1 MRIKII
7 QMQALG
13 PAMMHQPRA
22 ATILVVDDNTASRY
36 STARFLK
43 AAGFATLEA
52 VTGTEAIEL
61 AQTDPDA
68 VVLDVNLPDMDGFE
82 VCKALRARA
91 KTARIPIIHLSATFV
106 GASDKARGLEMGAD
120 GYLTH
125 PVEPPVLIATIR
137 AFLRARDAEEGMRR
151 SEERF
156 RAIFDQAIN
165 GISLLSRDLVYVE
178 VNTAMCQM
186 LGRNREEIVGYSSS
200 DFVPP
205 DSLNK
210 LAEISREL
218 DMAGV
223 WRGTFP
229 LVRSDGRLIELEWN
243 ISIHSEPGVRL
254 AVVTDITERRLAEIE
269 RDRLLSSERSARS
282 EAERANHLKDEFL
295 ATLSHELRTPLNAIV
310 GWSQLL
316 KRRGSADIA
325 DYRDGIEAIE
335 RNAMVQAQL
344 INDLLDV
351 ARITSGKLRLEL
363 QSIDA
368 VQVMRNA
375 IVALMPSAAAKGV
388 TIKQEIDEESGLIS
402 ADPAR
407 LQQVIWNLIS
417 NSVKFTPKGGEICV
431 RLKRTDS
438 SIELIVSD
446 NGEGIR
452 PEFLPHIFETFRQED
467 GATTRYHEGLGLGL
481 AIVKRLVEMHGGN
494 VTAHSPGEGKG
505 SSFVVQLPP
514 RGVSSSEID
523 AMSLARNK
531 QSPDKALVQGALKGV
546 QVLLVE
552 DDEDARSIIRRVVSE
567 CLGTILEAPSVSC
580 ALALLESDRP
590 DILLSDIGMPG
601 EDGYDLIRQ
610 VRARGFGAECLPA
623 IALTAYARPDDEK
636 RLLASGFQAHL
647 TKPVDVEKLVA
658 TIARLA
664 ARREREANEPIE

>member
-1 MRIKII
+1 MTPQLR
-7 QMQALG
+7 
-13 PAMMHQPRA
+13 P

-43 AAGFATLEA
+43 SAGFATLEA
-52 VTGTEAIEL
+52 ATGAEAIEL
-61 AQTDPDA
+61 AETGPDA
-68 VVLDVNLPDMDGFE
+68 VVLDVNLPDMDGFD

-91 KTARIPIIHLSATFV
+91 NTARIPIIHLSATFV
-106 GASDKARGLEMGAD
+106 GAADKARGLEMGAD

-125 PVEPPVLIATIR
+125 PVEPPVLVATIR

-200 DFVPP
+200 DFVSP
-205 DSLNK
+205 DSVNK

-218 DMAGV
+218 DIAGV

-282 EAERANHLKDEFL
+282 EAERANRLKDEFL

-325 DYRDGIEAIE
+325 DYRDGIDAIE
-335 RNAMVQAQL
+335 RNALVQAQL

-368 VQVMRNA
+368 AQVTRNA
-375 IVALMPSAAAKGV
+375 ILALIPSATAKGV

-431 RLKRTDS
+431 CLKRTGS
-438 SIELIVSD
+438 GIELTVSD
-446 NGEGIR
+446 DGEGIR
-452 PEFLPHIFETFRQED
+452 SEFLPHIFETFRQED

-481 AIVKRLVEMHGGN
+481 AIVKRLVEMHGGS
-494 VTAHSPGEGKG
+494 VTAHSPGERKG
-505 SSFVVQLPP
+505 SSFVVRLPP
-514 RGVSSSEID
+514 KVVSSSD
-523 AMSLARNK
+523 VDVLTLSHSKLSPGKPLARE
-531 QSPDKALVQGALKGV
+531 ALKDLRI
-546 QVLLVE
+546 LLVE
-552 DDEDARSIIRRVVSE
+552 DDEDARSIIRRVIGG
-567 CLGTILEAPSVSC
+567 CLGTISEAVSVSH
-580 ALALLESDRP
+580 ALSLLETYRP

-610 VRARGFGAECLPA
+610 VRARGFGAERLPA
-623 IALTAYARPDDEK
+623 IALTAYAHPDDEK

-647 TKPVDVEKLVA
+647 PKPLDAEKLVA

-664 ARREREANEPIE
+664 ARLDRETNEPIK